1 MKAFAG
7 IVMVVMGLLPGIAL
21 GALVPSDH
29 PLFDSELVHEIR
41 LTFDDPDFWN
51 TLESNYASE
60 TYLTAEFEW
69 EGYEFATV
77 GVRFKGGSS
86 YTSNPTMKKSF
97 KIDFDVFEDD
107 QNISGIYKINLNCNF
122 NDPSFIREASA
133 YEIAAGAGIP
143 CPRTS
148 FAALYINDTYWGL
161 YTMVEQFDKHFIDE
175 RFGEGEDGNLWKG
188 DDHGSLEF
196 LGWDESSYYGNY
208 ELKTNESTNDWSSLV
223 ELCYYL
229 NNTPVSQLP
238 DTLSSVMDVS
248 TALTLMAVDNLVVN
262 LDSYTGRCVNYY
274 LYCADRD
281 DRFVFG
287 EWDMNESWGIYNSW
301 GYSINNLSSLDAYWT
316 NPNSGEGRGLADA
329 LWSIDAYK
337 DVYEGKFLRI
347 LATDA
352 NPSILIPRMEE
363 KRDLIRDW
371 VYLEEAPRSLFNSSQ
386 FDSAMDTNVPI
397 GPGRYAPALGTF
409 VEDRYDYL
417 TSQLGTWDPVEDLIL
432 NELMAGN
439 DTTIADSYG
448 EYDDW
453 LEITNTGTAPI
464 SLSGYFLTDDMAF
477 PEKFAFPDT
486 LIQPG
491 EYMIIWADK
500 DSEQGPLHAEFKLDG
515 DGEELYLM
523 QGAVIVDWISY
534 PEIEDDVSWGRW
546 PDLADCW
553 ALQAYPTP
561 GAENTDEEPQG
572 VETDPFSSNLGITCC
587 NPIHTE
593 SPDVAITGTSGA
605 AVFTVYDMTGR
616 LVATPFEGEL
626 SSRQCVNFDTSF
638 LSSGV
643 YILRLVQEGSV
654 VSEMAMVPESECRTP
669 TLMGQSAA
677 NAGSAVDK
685 VSAATRADVVFM

>member
-1 MKAFAG
+1 MKAAIG
-7 IVMVVMGLLPGIAL
+7 VVLVVMGLLPGIAL
-21 GALVPSDH
+21 GALVPLDH
-29 PLFDSELVHEIR
+29 PLFAEGEVQEIR

-86 YTSNPTMKKSF
+86 YTANQTMKKSF
-97 KIDFDVFEDD
+97 KIDFDVFVDD

-122 NDPSFIREASA
+122 NDPSFVREAAA
-133 YEIAAGAGIP
+133 YEIAGEAGVP

-148 FAALYINDTYWGL
+148 FAALYINDTFWGL

-175 RFGEGEDGNLWKG
+175 RFGAGEDGNLWKG

-223 ELCYYL
+223 DLCYYL
-229 NNTPVSQLP
+229 NNTSSSQLP
-238 DTLSSVMDVS
+238 DTLSSVMDVN
-248 TALTLMAVDNLVVN
+248 TALALMAVDNLVVN

-301 GYSINNLSSLDAYWT
+301 GYSISNLTSLDPYWT
-316 NPNSGEGRGLADA
+316 NPDAGEERGLSDA
-329 LWSIDAYK
+329 LWSMNEYEN
-337 DVYEGKFLRI
+337 VYEGHMLRL
-347 LATDA
+347 LATTA
-352 NPSILIPRMEE
+352 NPSVLVPRMEE
-363 KRDLIRDW
+363 MRDLIRDW
-371 VYLEEAPRSLFNSSQ
+371 VYLEVAPRRLFSSSQ
-386 FDSAMDTNVPI
+386 FESAMTTNTPI
-397 GPGRYAPALGTF
+397 GPGRYAPALETF
-409 VEDRYDYL
+409 VEARYDYL
-417 TSQLGTWDPVEDLIL
+417 TSQLGTWVPVEDLIL

-448 EYDDW
+448 EFDDW
-453 LEITNTGTAPI
+453 LEITNTGSSAI
-464 SLSGYFLTDDMAF
+464 SLAGYYLTDDMAF
-477 PEKFAFPDT
+477 PEKFAFPDI

-491 EYMIIWADK
+491 EYMIVWADK
-500 DSEQGPLHAEFKLDG
+500 DSEQGSLHAEFKLDG
-515 DGEELYLM
+515 DGEEVYLM
-523 QGAVIVDWISY
+523 QGSVIVDWISY
-534 PEIEDDVSWGRW
+534 PEIDDDVSWGRW
-546 PDLADCW
+546 PDLADLW

-561 GAENTDEEPQG
+561 GAENTDEDPQG
-572 VETDPFSSNLGITCC
+572 VEIEPATSNLGIVCC
-587 NPIHTE
+587 NPIHTG
-593 SPDVAITGTSGA
+593 SPDVSLTGSAGA
-605 AVFTVYDMTGR
+605 ASFTVYDMTGR

-626 SSRQCVNFDTSF
+626 SSQQNINFDTST

-643 YILRLVQEGSV
+643 YILRLTQEGST
-654 VSEMAMVPESECRTP
+654 VSEMVTV
-669 TLMGQSAA
+669 L
-677 NAGSAVDK
+677 K
-685 VSAATRADVVFM
+685 